1 MSKIKIYELAKE
13 LDKPSKEL
21 VEFLNKKDVEA
32 KTHMSTIDE
41 AEADMVRKALFRYS
55 ARRTLRVVEDKV
67 ESVRVRD
74 VTTDAITVLRMDVMI
89 REITVQTVEIKMENP
104 RMDAKK

>member
-1 MSKIKIYELAKE
+1 M
-13 LDKPSKEL
+13 
-21 VEFLNKKDVEA
+21 
-32 KTHMSTIDE
+32 
-41 AEADMVRKALFRYS
+41 
-55 ARRTLRVVEDKV
+55 VEDRV

-74 VTTDAITVLRMDVMI
+74 VTTDAITVLRLDVMI

>member
-1 MSKIKIYELAKE
+1 MA
-13 LDKPSKEL
+13 
-21 VEFLNKKDVEA
+21 
-32 KTHMSTIDE
+32 TISCRS
-41 AEADMVRKALFRYS
+41 ACAGASAATGVLRSLTTTSRYS
-55 ARRTLRVVEDKV
+55 ARRTPRVVEDRV

-74 VTTDAITVLRMDVMI
+74 VTTDAITVLRLDVMI